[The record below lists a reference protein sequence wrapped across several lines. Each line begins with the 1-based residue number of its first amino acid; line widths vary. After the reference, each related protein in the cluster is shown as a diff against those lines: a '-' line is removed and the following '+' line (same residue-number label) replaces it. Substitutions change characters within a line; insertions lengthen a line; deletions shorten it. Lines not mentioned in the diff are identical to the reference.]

1 MVEKFDAFGENRD
14 DVSLIVVLNV
24 GDDGYE
30 LAERYYNDDG
40 NVTYGHYVC
49 PVEQFEGRELEKVA
63 ERHYKAAAM
72 AEKCIKADSLATI
85 RRIEKTYG
93 IR

>member
-24 GDDGYE
+24 GADAYE

-40 NVTYGHYVC
+40 TVTYGHYVC
-49 PVEQFEGRELEKVA
+49 PIEQFEGRELNKVA
-63 ERHYKAAAM
+63 EKHYKAAEM
-72 AEKCIKADSLATI
+72 AEKCIEADSLTAI
-85 RRIEKTYG
+85 RRIETNYG